1 MIAAK
6 HAFVRVRLRL
16 LQTSI
21 LACGLLSL
29 IAAAEF
35 AKTNGITAGDLDD
48 KTRDSFAA
56 MCLSLHESFY
66 QVALI
71 FFGMSCVANSA
82 AMVRCATPT
91 PPALGAL
98 FGIAGLG
105 YIADSVGLLFFPTLY
120 TGSESPYL
128 MFPALVAEVWLCLWL
143 LWYGSRTV
151 LPGL

>member
-1 MIAAK
+1 MAG
-6 HAFVRVRLRL
+6 
-16 LQTSI
+16 
-21 LACGLLSL
+21 GLLSL
-29 IAAAEF
+29 VAAAEF
-35 AKTNGITAGDLDD
+35 ANDNGITAGDIDD
-48 KTRDSFAA
+48 KARDSFAA

-66 QVALI
+66 QVALV
-71 FFGMSCVANSA
+71 FFGMSCIANSA

-105 YIADSVGLLFFPTLY
+105 YIVDSVGLLFFPTFY
-120 TGSESPYL
+120 DGRASQYL

-143 LWYGSRTV
+143 IWYGSRTL